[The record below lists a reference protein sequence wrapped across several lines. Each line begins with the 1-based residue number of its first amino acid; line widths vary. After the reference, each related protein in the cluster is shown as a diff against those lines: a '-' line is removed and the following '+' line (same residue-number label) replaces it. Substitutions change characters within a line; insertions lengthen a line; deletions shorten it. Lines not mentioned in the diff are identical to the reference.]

1 MKILSHILTP
11 IFVLVFFLILLF
23 FHPVQ
28 WLALKLFGYQ
38 AHKNTVDYMNWCLVQ
53 SLLILGIRTKVE
65 MPKNIP
71 TDRPIIFASNHQS
84 LFDIPPMIW
93 KFRKHHPKF
102 VSKIELA
109 KGIPSVSFNLR
120 HGGACLIDRKDPKQ
134 ALPALSHFAKTLQK
148 NTWSAVIFP
157 EGTRSR
163 NGVPKSFSPNGLK
176 MLIKYNPNALV
187 VPVTVNNSWCVFRYG
202 KYPLGLGKPI
212 LIQAHNPISVAE
224 HNFEDL
230 LSMTEKT
237 VKEDITQ

>member
-1 MKILSHILTP
+1 
-11 IFVLVFFLILLF
+11 
-23 FHPVQ
+23 
-28 WLALKLFGYQ
+28 
-38 AHKNTVDYMNWCLVQ
+38 MNWFLVK
-53 SLLILGIRTKVE
+53 SLLILGINVKVK
-65 MPKNIP
+65 MPQNLPLDK
-71 TDRPIIFASNHQS
+71 PIIFVSNHQS

-93 KFRKHHPKF
+93 HFRKYHPKF

-134 ALPALSHFAKTLQK
+134 ALPALSNFAKTLQK

-176 MLIKYNPNALV
+176 MLVKHNANALV
-187 VPVTVNNSWCVFRYG
+187 VPVTVNNSWCVFRFG

-212 LIQAHNPISVAE
+212 LIEAHNPISVDS

-230 LSMTEKT
+230 LSLTEKG
-237 VKEDITQ
+237 VKEGITQ

>member
-1 MKILSHILTP
+1 MKILSHILSP
-11 IFVLVFFLILLF
+11 IFVLTFFLILVIC
-23 FHPVQ
+23 HPIQ
-28 WLALKLFGYQ
+28 WIAIKVFGYQ
-38 AHKNTVDYMNWCLVQ
+38 AHKNVVDYMNWFLVK
-53 SLLILGIRTKVE
+53 SLLILGIRVKVE

-71 TDRPIIFASNHQS
+71 LGVPIIFASNHQS

-134 ALPALSHFAKTLQK
+134 SLGALSDFAKTLQK
-148 NTWSAVIFP
+148 NNWSTVIFP

-163 NGVPKSFSPNGLK
+163 TGVPKSFSPNGLK
-176 MLIKYNPNALV
+176 MLLKRNPNALV
-187 VPVTVNNSWCVFRYG
+187 IPVTVNNSWCVFRFG

-212 LIQAHNPISVAE
+212 IIKGHNPLVAADYSFDE
-224 HNFEDL
+224 L
-230 LSMTEKT
+230 LEKTEKT
-237 VKEDITQ
+237 VKATIVV